1 MGVVAPGAD
10 FLPGLRGLCDR
21 HGSILIFDEVIS
33 GFRAAWGGAQTRY
46 HVTPDL
52 TCLGKIIGGGLPIGA
67 YGGRRDLMQQLAPAG
82 PVYQA
87 GTLSGNP
94 VAVAAGL
101 AALTALKQ
109 QNPYDD
115 LENKGAWLAR
125 ELSDAAALAGVPA
138 TVNRVGS
145 ALTLFFT
152 AGPVASLADAKKA
165 DLNRFARFFQGMLQ
179 QGVYLPPS
187 QFEAWFLSAAHT
199 TADLEETAAAARRV
213 LLEIR

>member
-1 MGVVAPGAD
+1 M
-10 FLPGLRGLCDR
+10 
-21 HGSILIFDEVIS
+21 
-33 GFRAAWGGAQTRY
+33 
-46 HVTPDL
+46 
-52 TCLGKIIGGGLPIGA
+52 
-67 YGGRRDLMQQLAPAG
+67 
-82 PVYQA
+82 
-87 GTLSGNP
+87 
-94 VAVAAGL
+94 AAGL

-109 QNPYDD
+109 LDPYGD

-125 ELSDAAALAGVPA
+125 ELSDAAAKAGVPA

-152 AGPVASLADAKKA
+152 AGPVANLADAKKA
-165 DLNRFARFFQGMLQ
+165 DLSLFARFFQGMLQ

-213 LLEIR
+213 LQEIM